1 VSEIGK
7 RERDERPEGSS
18 RAGADAAISR
28 SRDRRREAAK
38 IARTRRLALSDVV
51 IGATIGLVLVV
62 IGLGLAPVG
71 IAGALLLIVC
81 GGSYAFSRIRRR
93 NSRA

>member
-1 VSEIGK
+1 VSDSG
-7 RERDERPEGSS
+7 ERGRGERPEGVS
-18 RAGADAAISR
+18 RAGAEAAISR
-28 SRDRRREAAK
+28 SRHRRREAAT
-38 IARTRRLALSDVV
+38 IARSRRLALTDVV
-51 IGATIGLVLVV
+51 IGATIGLLLVV
-62 IGLGLAPVG
+62 VGLGLAPVG